1 MRAWRNWT
9 AQHNTSQRQCITPN
23 AYCCLEL
30 NAHGLV
36 LAARSCRDRRRR
48 KQFLVRRFG
57 SQDVEDIF
65 RILRSMTSMW
75 HTQTNVSIKELGER
89 LRRVQM
95 INIVKYRNKDTF
107 RFPGKTGA
115 GTARHPARL
124 PSDEMIKFTIEGART
139 SASAVLERLGIPK
152 DMQSFQ
158 CSVIATGDPNWED
171 LLVDGD
177 GDDVDG
183 GEGEGES
190 EGEDEDE
197 DDDHDEPARGSSVE
211 ACRRV
216 FEADELFINYT
227 GKLQL
232 RDSKR
237 DKGTYLVRYKGR
249 VHRVDKAYVLSQLT
263 DGRYRGTTTR
273 MVRYRER
280 QIKTTT
286 RRSTLA
292 TPSQATP
299 MRRTRRRRTIGA
311 AAPATTQAG
320 CQIAGN
326 GEGHDE
332 S

>member
-36 LAARSCRDRRRR
+36 LAARNCRYRRRP
-48 KQFLVRRFG
+48 KQFLVKRFG
-57 SQDVEDIF
+57 SQEVEDMF
-65 RILRSMTSMW
+65 RTLRSMTSMW
-75 HTQTNVSIKELGER
+75 HTQTNVSVKELGER

-95 INIVKYRNKDTF
+95 INIIKYRNKDTF
-107 RFPGKTGA
+107 CFPGKTGTGA
-115 GTARHPARL
+115 GTARRPARL
-124 PSDEMIKFTIEGART
+124 PSDEMIKVTIESART

-152 DMQSFQ
+152 DMQSFE

-171 LLVDGD
+171 LLVDD
-177 GDDVDG
+177 EDDAGVDDD
-183 GEGEGES
+183 
-190 EGEDEDE
+190 EDDDE
-197 DDDHDEPARGSSVE
+197 DDDHD

-216 FEADELFINYT
+216 FEADKLFINFT

-249 VHRVDKAYVLSQLT
+249 IHRVDKAYVLSQLT
-263 DGRYRGTTTR
+263 DGRYRGTSTR
-273 MVRYRER
+273 MVRYREK

-286 RRSTLA
+286 RRSILA
-292 TPSQATP
+292 TPPQPTP

-311 AAPATTQAG
+311 ADPVTTQAE
-320 CQIAGN
+320 CQAVGN
-326 GEGHDE
+326 GEGHGE

>member
-1 MRAWRNWT
+1 
-9 AQHNTSQRQCITPN
+9 
-23 AYCCLEL
+23 
-30 NAHGLV
+30 
-36 LAARSCRDRRRR
+36 
-48 KQFLVRRFG
+48 
-57 SQDVEDIF
+57 
-65 RILRSMTSMW
+65 MTSMW

-107 RFPGKTGA
+107 RFPGKTGTGA

-124 PSDEMIKFTIEGART
+124 PSDEMIKATIEGART

-152 DMQSFQ
+152 DMQSFE

-171 LLVDGD
+171 LLVDD
-177 GDDVDG
+177 DDDDNGDDEDG
-183 GEGEGES
+183 
-190 EGEDEDE
+190 DEDE
-197 DDDHDEPARGSSVE
+197 DDDHDSDEQARDSSGD

-216 FEADELFINYT
+216 FEADKLFINFT

-249 VHRVDKAYVLSQLT
+249 IHRVDKAYVLSQLT
-263 DGRYRGTTTR
+263 DGRYRGTSTR
-273 MVRYRER
+273 MVRYREK

-299 MRRTRRRRTIGA
+299 MRWTRRRRTIGA
-311 AAPATTQAG
+311 AAPVTTQAG
-320 CQIAGN
+320 CQVVGN
-326 GEGHDE
+326 GEGHDK